1 MGHLAHNIILANG
14 EFPQDRQCLDALQ
27 NAEHLV
33 CCDGAT
39 VALIASGLREPD
51 AIVGDLDSIPEA
63 LKRRFADRLHPEAE
77 QETNDLAKA
86 FRFCQSQ
93 GWIDHLV
100 ILGAMG
106 RRDDHA
112 IGNLALLLDFA
123 QTAPDAQLWT
133 DYGFFQVL
141 ASSTTLPSTPGEQIS
156 IFSPDATQPI
166 TTKGLRY
173 PLAAQPLEKLWS
185 GTLNECDGT
194 SFRLE
199 FPCTSPLLLYRP
211 WPRVAG
217 KQPPAT
223 APRLPWRK
231 VHFIGV
237 GGVGVSGLAQILLD
251 AGVVVSGSDAQ
262 DSTYARRLREQGAQI
277 FIGHCAE
284 NLSDDADLV
293 VYSAAIQADNPER
306 QAAQHV
312 GIPQCRRGQFLA
324 RLAPYFRR
332 VVAVAG
338 SHGKTTT
345 TAMLAHILREY
356 GVNPGFLVGGLV
368 TDWER
373 SAAAGSWNILVTEVD
388 ESDRSQELMLPT
400 LSVILNID
408 DDHSWGIGGTAG
420 LEECFARLASQSL
433 RTLTWNTPDLRRIL
447 QGAPN
452 LTALPLTAS
461 EDTTLAT
468 LPLCGIHNRQNAA
481 IAVAAAQML
490 GVPREE
496 AINALRSFPGVQR
509 RLTIRWQSEDRQCA
523 FVDDYAHH
531 PTELTASLQAIR
543 EQFPTQRLVVYF
555 QPHRPERILRYGK
568 RFAETL
574 SAYAD
579 HVVLVRPFLAW
590 EDEDADANPQVIV
603 DAINRI
609 APGQAE
615 LTTTDWEPLA
625 YEIGQ
630 MLQHS
635 PTPLVVAAI
644 GAGDIGN
651 IGAWFEKH
659 K

>member
-1 MGHLAHNIILANG
+1 MTYKNLNIILANG
-14 EFPQDRQCLDALQ
+14 EFPQDRQCLDALR
-27 NAEHLV
+27 NATHLV
-33 CCDGAT
+33 CCDGAA
-39 VALIASGLREPD
+39 VALAASGLREPD

-63 LKRRFADRLHPEAE
+63 LTRRFADRLHPESE

-93 GWIDHLV
+93 GWTDRLV

-123 QTAPDAQLWT
+123 ATAPDVQLWT
-133 DYGFFQVL
+133 DYGYFQIL
-141 ASSTTLPSTPGEQIS
+141 THSETLPSTPGEQLS
-156 IFSPDATQPI
+156 IFSPDPTLPI
-166 TTKGLRY
+166 TTTGLRY

-194 SFRLE
+194 CFRLE
-199 FPCTSPLLLYRP
+199 FSATSPLLLYRP
-211 WPRVAG
+211 WPRGAG
-217 KQPPAT
+217 KQPLAT

-251 AGVVVSGSDAQ
+251 AGCEVSGSDAQ

-277 FIGHCAE
+277 SIGHRAE
-284 NLSDDADLV
+284 NLPDDAELV
-293 VYSAAIQADNPER
+293 VYSAAVPQDNPER
-306 QAAQHV
+306 QTALRL

-324 RLAPYFRR
+324 RLAPYFRK

-345 TAMLAHILREY
+345 TAMLAHILREH
-356 GVNPGFLVGGLV
+356 GLNPGFLIGGLV
-368 TDWER
+368 TDWEC
-373 SAAAGSWNILVTEVD
+373 SATAGSWDILVTEVD
-388 ESDRSQELMLPT
+388 ESDRSQEIMLPT
-400 LSVILNID
+400 LSIILNID

-433 RTLTWNTPDLRRIL
+433 QTLTWDTPDLRRIL
-447 QGAPN
+447 QDAPN
-452 LTALPLTAS
+452 LTALPLTA
-461 EDTTLAT
+461 DADATLAT
-468 LPLCGIHNRQNAA
+468 LPLCGTHNRQNAA

-490 GVPREE
+490 GVPRE
-496 AINALRSFPGVQR
+496 IALETLRTFPGVQR
-509 RLTIRWQSEDRQCA
+509 RLTIRWQSADRQCA

-531 PTELTASLQAIR
+531 PTELSASLQAIR
-543 EQFPTQRLVVYF
+543 EQFPQQRLVVYF

-574 SAYAD
+574 AAYAD

-609 APGQAE
+609 APSKAE

-625 YEIGQ
+625 CEIGQ
-630 MLQHS
+630 MLQHP
-635 PTPLVVAAI
+635 PTPLVVAVI

>member
-1 MGHLAHNIILANG
+1 MGQPARNIILANG
-14 EFPQDRQCLDALQ
+14 EFPQDRQCLDALR
-27 NAEHLV
+27 NAKHLV

-51 AIVGDLDSIPEA
+51 AIVGDLDSLPEP
-63 LKRRFADRLHPEAE
+63 LKRRFADRLHPESE

-93 GWIDHLV
+93 GWTDHLV

-123 QTAPDAQLWT
+123 ATAPDVQLWT
-133 DYGFFQVL
+133 DYGYFQVL
-141 ASSTTLPSTPGEQIS
+141 ASSATLPSTPGEQLS
-156 IFSPDATQPI
+156 IFSTDSAQPI
-166 TTKGLRY
+166 TTTGLRY

-185 GTLNECDGT
+185 GTLNECTGSCFRVEFPGT
-194 SFRLE
+194 S
-199 FPCTSPLLLYRP
+199 TLLLYRP

-217 KQPPAT
+217 KQPPAS

-251 AGVVVSGSDAQ
+251 AGVAVSGSDAQ

-277 FIGHCAE
+277 FIGHRAE

-293 VYSAAIQADNPER
+293 VYSAAVQADNSER
-306 QAAQHV
+306 QAAQHLGV
-312 GIPQCRRGQFLA
+312 PQCRRGHFLA
-324 RLAPYFRR
+324 RLAHYFRR
-332 VVAVAG
+332 VVAVSG

-356 GVNPGFLVGGLV
+356 GMNPGYLVGGIV
-368 TDWER
+368 TGWER

-388 ESDRSQELMLPT
+388 ESDRSQELMLPA
-400 LSVILNID
+400 LSLVLNID
-408 DDHSWGIGGTAG
+408 DDHSWSIGGTAG
-420 LEECFARLASQSL
+420 LEECFARLARQSL
-433 RTLTWNTPDLRRIL
+433 QTLTWDTPDRRRIL
-447 QGAPN
+447 QDAPN

-461 EDTTLAT
+461 EDATLTT
-468 LPLCGIHNRQNAA
+468 LPLCGAHNRQNAA

-490 GVPREE
+490 GVPRED
-496 AINALRSFPGVQR
+496 AIVALRSFPGVQR
-509 RLTIRWQSEDRQCA
+509 RLTVRWQSEDRQCA

-574 SAYAD
+574 AAYAD
-579 HVVLVRPFLAW
+579 HVVLVRAFLAW
-590 EDEDADANPQVIV
+590 EDEDSSANPQAIV

-609 APGQAE
+609 APGKAE

-625 YEIGQ
+625 CEIRQ
-630 MLQHS
+630 TLQNS
-635 PTPLVVAAI
+635 TTPLVVAAI

-651 IGAWFEKH
+651 LGAWFAKH
-659 K
+659 Q